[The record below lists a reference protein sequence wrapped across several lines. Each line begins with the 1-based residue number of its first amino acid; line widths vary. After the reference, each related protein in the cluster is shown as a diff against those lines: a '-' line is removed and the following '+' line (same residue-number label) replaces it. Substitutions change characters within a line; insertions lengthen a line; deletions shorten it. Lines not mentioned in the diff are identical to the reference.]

1 MRHLSID
8 IETFSSIDIK
18 KAGSYRYVQSQ
29 DFEILMIAYAWDNDP
44 VQIIDLASNSEDPA
58 LSTIVNALQ
67 MPDVIK
73 HAYNAAFEWYCL
85 NKFWPS
91 PIEQW
96 RCTMAHG
103 MHCGYTAGLARTCEA
118 VGLPQEKKK
127 KGIGM
132 SLIRTFCVPQKP
144 TKTNGNRLRTLP
156 HHEPE
161 RWSLFKR
168 YCMQDVEAEREL
180 ERRLS
185 PWPMPDK
192 EQKLWELDVTM
203 NARGVAVDDQL
214 MNGALWCGETAQQ
227 ELLEEARSISGLDN
241 PNSRKM
247 LLDWLNAALGDELDE
262 ALDNIRKDTVGDLLA
277 RGLQNQDAARLLAL
291 RQQFGKTS
299 TKKYNAMQSAVCED
313 GRIRGLLQYY
323 GANRTGRWA
332 GRLVQIQ
339 NLPRNYLSTLDLA
352 RALVR
357 GRRLD
362 TIRLLYGNVPDT
374 LSQLIRT
381 AFVPTQGKTLLVA
394 DYSAIEARVI
404 AWLAGE
410 QWVNEVFATHGK
422 IYEAAA
428 SQMFGVPVERI
439 RKGNPEY
446 ALRQKGKV
454 ATLALGYA
462 GGVNAMINM
471 GALRMGLEE
480 DELPDIVK
488 RWRAANPNIVRMW
501 YAIEQCAMEAVREYG
516 QAGTHG
522 LLFTREGNYETQ
534 QDFLTITLPSGRK
547 LFYAKPFLAEGKF
560 DRMAMHYWG
569 VNQDN
574 KKWMRIATFGG
585 KLTEN
590 IIQAI
595 ARDCLAETLLR
606 LQLEGFQAV
615 FHVHDEVVIEGDS
628 EDLPRVLAIMGEPI
642 PWAPGL
648 LLRGDGYTCDFY
660 RKDWLLSFLHLLSS
674 V

>member
-8 IETFSSIDIK
+8 IETYSSVDIK
-18 KAGSYRYVQSQ
+18 KAGAYRYVQSP
-29 DFEILMIAYAWDNDP
+29 DFEILLIAFAWDHGP
-44 VQIIDLASNSEDPA
+44 VKIIDLASNPNDPA
-58 LSTIVNALQ
+58 LQTIIAALRL
-67 MPDVIK
+67 PDVIK
-73 HAYNAAFEWYCL
+73 YAYNAAFEWYCL

-91 PIEQW
+91 PIDQW

-103 MHCGYTAGLARTCEA
+103 MYCGYTAGLARTCEA

-127 KGIGM
+127 MGIGM
-132 SLIRTFCVPQKP
+132 SLIRTFCIPQKP
-144 TKTNGNRLRTLP
+144 TKTNGNRTRTLP

-161 RWSLFKR
+161 KWHLFKQ

-185 PWPMPDK
+185 PWPMPEK
-192 EQKLWELDVTM
+192 EQQLWALDVTM
-203 NARGVAVDDQL
+203 NAGGVAVDDRL
-214 MNGALWCGETAQQ
+214 MHGAIWCGETAQQ
-227 ELLEEARSISGLDN
+227 ALLQEARSISGLDN

-247 LLDWLNAALGDELDE
+247 LLDWLNAALEDELAE
-262 ALDNIRKDTVGDLLA
+262 ELDNIRKDTVGDLLA
-277 RGLQNQDAARLLAL
+277 RDLQNKDAARLLAL

-299 TKKYNAMQSAVCED
+299 TRKYNAMHNAVCED

-339 NLPRNYLSTLDLA
+339 NLPKNYLSTLDFA
-352 RALVR
+352 RKLVQAR
-357 GRRLD
+357 KLD
-362 TIRLLYGNVPDT
+362 TLHMLYGNVPDT
-374 LSQLIRT
+374 LSQLVRT
-381 AFVPTQGKTLLVA
+381 AFIPTQGKTLLVA

-428 SQMFGVPVERI
+428 AQMFGVPVERI

-488 RWRAANPNIVRMW
+488 RWRSANPNIVRMW
-501 YAIEQCAMEAVREYG
+501 YAIEQCAMEAVRDYS
-516 QAGTHG
+516 QTGTHG

-560 DRMAMHYWG
+560 DRMALHYWG
-569 VNQDN
+569 VNQDS
-574 KKWMRIATFGG
+574 KKWSRIPTFGG

-606 LQLEGFQAV
+606 LEARGFQTV
-615 FHVHDEVVIEGDS
+615 FHVHDEVVVEG
-628 EDLPRVLAIMGEPI
+628 EAGQLQEILADMAWPI
-642 PWAPGL
+642 SWAHGL
-648 LLRGDGYTCDFY
+648 VLRGDGYTCDFY
-660 RKDWLLSFLHLLSS
+660 RKD
-674 V
+674 